1 MSIYDRD
8 YIRESASH
16 PRGGGPSTWRVVIWL
31 LVINVSVF
39 VLNNLL
45 FFDRDRDLFGLSI
58 HALEAFRLWTPL
70 TYQFVHASPW
80 HLLGNMLGLFFLGR
94 MLLEMT
100 GPRQLVRLY
109 LLGGLGGGLLQL
121 LYNGLFGPDAIIIGA
136 SASVLAIVIAVATL
150 IPHRSI
156 TMLLFF
162 IIPVTLKMKQIAYLI
177 IAVNVLTFLFTMGA
191 PAAGDGDR
199 VAVMAHFGGILV
211 GWAFVRYGFHHS
223 KKPTRT
229 ARTARKSPAK
239 KKKDRFGIRV
249 IRDDE
254 GDESAPAREDAASAR
269 DPRAPFVTSDVDAI
283 LDKIN
288 AHGFQSLSDAE
299 RRVLEQSSR
308 KLSDRIDRN
317 T

>member
-8 YIRESASH
+8 YIRESDSR
-16 PRGGGPSTWRVVIWL
+16 PRGGGPSTWSVVIWL
-31 LVINVSVF
+31 IALNVVVF
-39 VLNNLL
+39 VVNNVL

-58 HALEAFRLWTPL
+58 RALESFRLWTPL

-100 GPRQLVRLY
+100 GPRQVVRLY
-109 LLGGLGGGLLQL
+109 LLGGFAGGLLQL
-121 LYNGLFGPDAIIIGA
+121 IYNGLVGPDASTVGA

-162 IIPVTLKMKQIAYLI
+162 IIPVTLTLKQVAFLI
-177 IAVNVLTFLFTMGA
+177 IAINALTFLFTFGA
-191 PAAGDGDR
+191 TGDG
-199 VAVMAHFGGILV
+199 VAVMAHFGGILM
-211 GWAFVRYGFHHS
+211 GWAFIRYGFHQAG
-223 KKPTRT
+223 R
-229 ARTARKSPAK
+229 SPARSRTKARPGK
-239 KKKDRFGIRV
+239 KKNFGIRV
-249 IRDDE
+249 IRDGEELAPDRNTS
-254 GDESAPAREDAASAR
+254 DSASVKGR
-269 DPRAPFVTSDVDAI
+269 PFVTGDVDSI

-288 AHGFQSLSDAE
+288 EHGFQSLTDLE

-308 KLSDRIDRN
+308 KLSDRIDKN